1 MSMKPL
7 EQILISISCSMFL
20 LAGYH
25 FFMLPVAIDNLHLVS
40 GIYTVNLKDTTN
52 KVKEEMLARTLKGET
67 PDPMEYR
74 KRIAQ
79 AFNEMLKSLPA
90 RSVVLEEESVVSGMA
105 GRLNLLGKND
115 DATNPSIP

>member
-25 FFMLPVAIDNLHLVS
+25 FFILPVAIDNLHLVS
-40 GIYTVNLKDTTN
+40 GIYTVNLKDTTS

-67 PDPMEYR
+67 PDPTEYR

-79 AFNEMLKSLPA
+79 AFNEMLKKLPA
-90 RSVVLEEESVVSGMA
+90 GSVVLEEESVVSGMA
-105 GRLNLLGKND
+105 GRLNLLGKNHD
-115 DATNPSIP
+115 EANPSIP